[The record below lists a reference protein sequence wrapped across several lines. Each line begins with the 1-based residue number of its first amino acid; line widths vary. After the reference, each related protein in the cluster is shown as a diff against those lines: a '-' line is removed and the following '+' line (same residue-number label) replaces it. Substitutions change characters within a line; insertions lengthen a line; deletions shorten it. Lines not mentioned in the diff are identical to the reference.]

1 MSSCL
6 AVHSALL
13 SSAPDLIAPHFA
25 ATVTFIVQLY
35 EEQHSSSA
43 LDYVAAAVEHF
54 GSTNGG
60 DGGDLGSFTELLA
73 HVTRCTTTYVTTQRQ
88 PRECPLLIEA
98 YFDACRRYLLF
109 CPKALMACQEFGNI
123 FGLGV
128 ACLTECLGNDCRAA
142 LNFLAQ
148 IIGYKSLRVSTDT
161 TLALQAASGTIDS
174 LISQH
179 GETICKTCVSS
190 LSGAAPQM
198 LWPAYSEC
206 LYATLSYLC
215 SVDGGENL
223 AYQLMNASFEDDAK
237 RLEAET
243 RQRLVSVLLGFA
255 KDSANR
261 RSKPQAKLLLADY
274 GKLCKGEATAE
285 VLQAYV
291 N

>member
-1 MSSCL
+1 
-6 AVHSALL
+6 
-13 SSAPDLIAPHFA
+13 
-25 ATVTFIVQLY
+25 
-35 EEQHSSSA
+35 
-43 LDYVAAAVEHF
+43 
-54 GSTNGG
+54 
-60 DGGDLGSFTELLA
+60 
-73 HVTRCTTTYVTTQRQ
+73 
-88 PRECPLLIEA
+88 
-98 YFDACRRYLLF
+98 
-109 CPKALMACQEFGNI
+109 MACQEFGNI

-128 ACLTECLGNDCRAA
+128 ACLTECVGNDCRAA
-142 LNFLAQ
+142 LLFLAQ
-148 IIGYKSLRVSTDT
+148 IIGYKNLRVSSDT
-161 TLALQAASGTIDS
+161 TLVLQAASGTIDA

-179 GETICKTCVSS
+179 GEAICKKCVSS

-223 AYQLMNASFEDDAK
+223 AYQLMNVSFEDDAK
-237 RLEAET
+237 RLTAET

-255 KDSANR
+255 KDSSNR

-274 GKLCKGEATAE
+274 GKLCKGEATVE